1 MRHEPRVEPT
11 HESLFLQRYE
21 RLVAWAAGL
30 CGHDR
35 EQAEDL
41 VHDAFLA
48 FTQARPDLSDIDNLD
63 GYLRGMLKKL
73 RVSAVR
79 QATRGGPT
87 SLSMIDHDSAALGL
101 RAVGA
106 ATVEAKHEL
115 DCVCRYA
122 CARKSSSK
130 AGSILI
136 LRFFHGYF
144 PSEIAR
150 IARCDARVVDELL
163 RIARREAKLFRDA
176 PSRLK
181 FFTETRNI
189 PPLSLADTAAP
200 DDPDEFLRALQDAIF
215 KAVVGTCPTPET
227 LEAFYAA
234 PASASASTRSMDAAG
249 LAHLVSCRAC
259 LDLINSILRLTSSDH
274 RSPHDMLGP
283 GSRGGTRRIGRAGR
297 PSEEASRRR
306 ERRWR
311 TSYEHRASK
320 LRILVNGFLVGSHS
334 VGSAL
339 TRQTVAVTLNE
350 PVGSVEVVS
359 ERGVRLAF
367 LDVEPQPRGHV
378 EQTVVVALSEDRMLR
393 VGISFASPWPEV
405 DVEYEDPHW
414 REHDLSECADEE
426 ASLPTEAF
434 SGTFSHP
441 PIETV
446 AERAQTDGWAL
457 TRGIRSWWSTTTAR
471 RRWTLALAAGCLA
484 IAMALVSSDT
494 AVWAA
499 ERISQAV
506 AAIAHEIVSLSR
518 GSRQPRPLISRPLS
532 FIAPPLVA
540 PARVYDAR
548 TLLIAETTHAT
559 PSAAILARAEIEALA
574 RLDAVGEL
582 LGGQIDVRKAGSRVI
597 VSGLVADEERKRRLV
612 DALTPLRRMGLAR
625 LDVATIAERLRAD
638 AEHEHDDAT
647 PTPEPVLRYQP
658 LSFDS
663 STIAAADLLREA
675 LLRQPEWRTASATT
689 ISREIRRIATEAST
703 AALNARLH
711 GALLRAVADRY
722 RDADLRALS
731 PDAYDAWRA
740 LLATHASVVHAE
752 LQKLRELLPLQPVGV
767 LDAAADDVAE
777 DGEAVSQ
784 NEQAEQ
790 LARATVAIDEAM
802 RAALSLSMSSEPRSS
817 GSPSLNDPHLWNV
830 MARAE
835 RLAHALQQH

>member
-189 PPLSLADTAAP
+189 PPLSVADTAAP

-414 REHDLSECADEE
+414 REHDLSECADEKT
-426 ASLPTEAF
+426 SLPTEAF
-434 SGTFSHP
+434 SKTFSHP

-446 AERAQTDGWAL
+446 AKRTQTD
-457 TRGIRSWWSTTTAR
+457 
-471 RRWTLALAAGCLA
+471 
-484 IAMALVSSDT
+484 D
-494 AVWAA
+494 
-499 ERISQAV
+499 
-506 AAIAHEIVSLSR
+506 
-518 GSRQPRPLISRPLS
+518 
-532 FIAPPLVA
+532 
-540 PARVYDAR
+540 
-548 TLLIAETTHAT
+548 
-559 PSAAILARAEIEALA
+559 
-574 RLDAVGEL
+574 
-582 LGGQIDVRKAGSRVI
+582 
-597 VSGLVADEERKRRLV
+597 
-612 DALTPLRRMGLAR
+612 
-625 LDVATIAERLRAD
+625 
-638 AEHEHDDAT
+638 
-647 PTPEPVLRYQP
+647 
-658 LSFDS
+658 
-663 STIAAADLLREA
+663 
-675 LLRQPEWRTASATT
+675 
-689 ISREIRRIATEAST
+689 
-703 AALNARLH
+703 
-711 GALLRAVADRY
+711 
-722 RDADLRALS
+722 
-731 PDAYDAWRA
+731 
-740 LLATHASVVHAE
+740 
-752 LQKLRELLPLQPVGV
+752 
-767 LDAAADDVAE
+767 
-777 DGEAVSQ
+777 
-784 NEQAEQ
+784 
-790 LARATVAIDEAM
+790 
-802 RAALSLSMSSEPRSS
+802 
-817 GSPSLNDPHLWNV
+817 
-830 MARAE
+830 
-835 RLAHALQQH
+835 